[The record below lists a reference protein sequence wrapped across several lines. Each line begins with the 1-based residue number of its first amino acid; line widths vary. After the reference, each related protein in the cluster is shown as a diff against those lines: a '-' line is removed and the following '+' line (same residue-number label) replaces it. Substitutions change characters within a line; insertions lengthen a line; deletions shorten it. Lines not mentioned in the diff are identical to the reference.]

1 MTNSI
6 AEVKHNNC
14 LFVIGSNTTENHP
27 VIASM
32 IKRAKRAG
40 ARLIVAD
47 PRKIELAEEADI
59 YLQVTPGANIA
70 LVNAMCHVIIEEA
83 LWDKEAVK
91 ARCDADEF
99 EDLKAHLASFTPE
112 AVQDITGVE
121 PELVR
126 QAARLFATSDGAG
139 IYYAMGIT
147 QHTAGTHGV
156 MSLSNLALIT
166 GNIGRENAGIN
177 PLRGQNNV
185 QGACDMGCLP
195 SDLPGYQ
202 KVNKPEVIEKFE
214 QVWQRP
220 LSGKVGLTLTEIMA
234 DIPQTIKFLYVF
246 GENPAVS
253 DPDSRHVEEALKS
266 VDFLVCQDLFLSET
280 AAFADVVLPACS
292 FAEKD
297 GTFTNTERRVQRVRK
312 ALTPIGDSRPDW
324 QIFMELMRKL
334 GYDRY
339 YLDPSEIMDEIRE
352 LVPSYAGISYERI
365 EDEGI
370 QWPCLTED
378 HPGTKYLHKEK
389 ISRGIGLLAL
399 IESKDPAELVSKD
412 YPYILTTGR
421 NLYHYHTRTMTGLNE
436 GIEKLVGD
444 SYVEISPILASR
456 LGIENGDRIKVASR
470 RGEIQSNAKLTEI
483 IDEDV
488 IFMPFHYS
496 EGANVLTNTAHDPL
510 CKIPELKVCAVKV
523 EKA

>member
-14 LFVIGSNTTENHP
+14 VFVIGSNTTENHP
-27 VIASM
+27 VIGSM
-32 IKRAKRAG
+32 IKRAKRSG
-40 ARLIVAD
+40 ATLIVAD
-47 PRKIELAEEADI
+47 PRKIELAEEADVYMQI
-59 YLQVTPGANIA
+59 TPGANIA
-70 LVNAMCHVIIEEA
+70 LINAMCQVIIEED
-83 LWDKEAVK
+83 LWDKEVVA
-91 ARCDADEF
+91 ARCDEDEF
-99 EDLKAHLASFTPE
+99 EDLRTHLENYTPE
-112 AVQDITGVE
+112 AVEDITGVA

-126 QAARLFATSDGAG
+126 KAARMFAEADGAG

-214 QVWQRP
+214 KVWERP
-220 LSGKVGLTLTEIMA
+220 LSPKVGLTLTEIMA
-234 DIPQTIKFLYVF
+234 DIPKTIKFLYVF

-253 DPDSRHVEEALKS
+253 DPDSTHVEHALKS

-280 AAFADVVLPACS
+280 AEFADVVLPACS

-312 ALTPIGDSRPDW
+312 SVEPIGSSRADW
-324 QIFMELMRKL
+324 QIFMELMRRL
-334 GYDRY
+334 GYDRHY
-339 YLDPSEIMDEIRE
+339 RHPGEIMDEIRT

-365 EDEGI
+365 EGDGL
-370 QWPCLTED
+370 QWPCLNDE

-389 ISRGIGLLAL
+389 ISRGIGLLAP
-399 IESKDPAELVSKD
+399 IDSKDPAELVSKD

-421 NLYHYHTRTMTGLNE
+421 NLYHYHTRTMTKLNE
-436 GIEKLVGD
+436 GIEKLAGE

-456 LGIENGDRIKVASR
+456 LGILNGDRIRVASR
-470 RGEIQSNAKLTEI
+470 RGEIESNARVTEI

-496 EGANVLTNTAHDPL
+496 EGANVLTNTAHDPF
-510 CKIPELKVCAVKV
+510 CKIPELKVCAVRV